1 MANEV
6 QINNIDLPHNLEAE
20 EAVLGSIIIDSDSLT
35 KIMGELKVEHFFLY
49 TNGFVYSACL
59 SLFERQE
66 AINQITLIHEL
77 ETQEILSRNSAEK
90 SNQLEAVGGAEYI
103 SELIANTPTSV
114 HIEHYSNLI
123 IRTST
128 MRDLIKTGEEI
139 SQIGFKDDFDVDKS
153 LSTAEDALYKIR
165 QESISRDFVPLS
177 RSLTNYLEQT
187 SSTENLDDDIDRLPI
202 TTGFTRLNDLLVGGL
217 QRSDMVVLAA
227 RPSVGKSMLGLNLA
241 VSAAK
246 ADFKVGIF
254 SLEMG
259 REQIAQRLLASQSKV
274 NMQKIRNFSLQN
286 TIEQQQVVD
295 SIGLLSDLSISVDD
309 TPFQTVMEMRGKARR
324 LQISN
329 GLDFL
334 IIDYMQLI
342 NGNNRGREG
351 NRAQEVSEIS
361 RQIKSLARD
370 LNIPILAISQLS
382 RAIEQRTSKRPML
395 SDLRE
400 SGSIEQDADIVMFIH
415 REDKL
420 ISLEEW
426 NKANPTSPYPRNR
439 ASVIIAK
446 HRNGPTDEVEF
457 QVEDS
462 IGAFQ
467 EISMINTT
475 ANYNEQRAEQ
485 SIE

>member
-1 MANEV
+1 
-6 QINNIDLPHNLEAE
+6 
-20 EAVLGSIIIDSDSLT
+20 
-35 KIMGELKVEHFFLY
+35 
-49 TNGFVYSACL
+49 
-59 SLFERQE
+59 
-66 AINQITLIHEL
+66 
-77 ETQEILSRNSAEK
+77 
-90 SNQLEAVGGAEYI
+90 
-103 SELIANTPTSV
+103 
-114 HIEHYSNLI
+114 
-123 IRTST
+123 
-128 MRDLIKTGEEI
+128 
-139 SQIGFKDDFDVDKS
+139 
-153 LSTAEDALYKIR
+153 
-165 QESISRDFVPLS
+165 
-177 RSLTNYLEQT
+177 
-187 SSTENLDDDIDRLPI
+187 
-202 TTGFTRLNDLLVGGL
+202 
-217 QRSDMVVLAA
+217 
-227 RPSVGKSMLGLNLA
+227 MLGLNLA

-295 SIGLLSDLSISVDD
+295 SIGLLSDLTISVDD

-462 IGAFQ
+462 IGVFQ
-467 EISMINTT
+467 EISMINSTV
-475 ANYNEQRAEQ
+475 NYNDQRAEQ